1 MLAVTAEG
9 VRDSWGIMSRF
20 LVTGATGTLGTPIV
34 TRLLELGHEVRAA
47 SRDAPHNT
55 AGIGGKFPYRI
66 DFASASRADVEA
78 AVDGMDTVIHCATS
92 GRSKRDVEMTQ
103 ALVAAATAKAAH
115 LVYISIVGID
125 DIPLGYYK
133 GKAAAER
140 VIVESDV
147 SWSIL
152 RTTQF
157 HNLVAT
163 MCAGIG
169 RVPAIAPI
177 PTGVAFQPIAVG
189 EVADRLVEIATG
201 PAIGRATDMGGPQV
215 KQLYEFFDLWSAQH
229 GVRRRAVSLPLPG
242 AIGKAL
248 RQGRNLARDH
258 AVGRS
263 TFEQF
268 LAE

>member
-1 MLAVTAEG
+1 
-9 VRDSWGIMSRF
+9 MSRM

-34 TRLLELGHEVRAA
+34 TRLLALGHEVRAA
-47 SRDAPHNT
+47 SRSAPHNT

-66 DFASASRADVEA
+66 DFASATQTDIEA

-92 GRSKRDVEMTQ
+92 GRSRRDVEMTR
-103 ALVAAATAKAAH
+103 ALVAAATVKSVH

-152 RTTQF
+152 RATQF

-177 PTGVAFQPIAVG
+177 PKGVSFQPIAVD
-189 EVADRLVEIATG
+189 EVADRLVEIATA
-201 PAIGRATDMGGPQV
+201 PAIGRATDMAGPEV
-215 KQLYEFFDLWSAQH
+215 RPLYELFGAWAAH
-229 GVRRRAVSLPLPG
+229 NGVRRRTVYLPLPG

-248 RQGRNLARDH
+248 RQGRNLAPDH
-258 AVGRS
+258 AVGS
-263 TFEQF
+263 GTFEQF

>member
-1 MLAVTAEG
+1 MGKL
-9 VRDSWGIMSRF
+9 

-34 TRLLELGHEVRAA
+34 TRLLDLGHEVRAA
-47 SRDAPHNT
+47 SRSAPHNT

-66 DFASASRADVEA
+66 DFATATPTEVEA

-92 GRSKRDVEMTQ
+92 GRSKRDVEMTR

-115 LVYISIVGID
+115 FVYISIVGID

-140 VIVESDV
+140 VIARSDV

-157 HNLVAT
+157 HNLVAS
-163 MCAGIG
+163 MCAGIA
-169 RVPAIAPI
+169 RIPAIAPI
-177 PTGVAFQPIAVG
+177 PKGVSFQPIAVG

-201 PAIGRATDMGGPQV
+201 PAIGRATDMGGPEV
-215 KQLYEFFDLWSAQH
+215 GRLHEFFGAWAAH
-229 GVRRRAVSLPLPG
+229 NGVRRRAVSVPLPG
-242 AIGKAL
+242 AVGKAL
-248 RQGRNLARDH
+248 RQGGNLAPDH
-258 AVGRS
+258 AVGS
-263 TFEQF
+263 GTFAQF